1 MIRLLIRVLVFLG
14 SAAIGLWV
22 TSLIVEGVEVT
33 AQGYIITVAIF
44 ALVQS
49 ILTPFIAKV
58 VSQNARAFLGG
69 VGLLSTFVALL
80 VASLVGDALTISGG
94 PLVWLAATVLVWLF
108 TAIATLLLPIA
119 LIKAGVQRARSGE
132 PESRS

>member
-1 MIRLLIRVLVFLG
+1 MIRLLIRAAVFLG

-22 TSLIVEGVEVT
+22 TSLIIDDVKVT
-33 AQGYIITVAIF
+33 ASGYLITVVIF
-44 ALVQS
+44 ALAQS

-69 VGLLSTFVALL
+69 VGLVSTFVALL
-80 VASLVGDALTISGG
+80 LASLFGDALTISGG
-94 PLVWLAATVLVWLF
+94 ALVWIAATVLVWLF

-119 LIKAGVQRARSGE
+119 LIKVGVDRARNSNADG
-132 PESRS
+132 R